1 MAETSLRPPTG
12 RRIRVV
18 FCIDNMGIGGT
29 ELNAVRTA
37 ERLDRSRF
45 ELSVLCL
52 QQDGPLL
59 ARYQRNEF
67 PVLSLALGS
76 LHGIAVLR
84 QGRRLKRYLAA
95 EQVDIVHSHDVYN
108 NIFSTF
114 WARAA
119 RRPAVIASRR
129 WLDDVPR
136 ASLRTANRYAYRL
149 AHRVV
154 ANSETIGELLVDRE
168 GVSAERVTIIPNF
181 VDESAFT
188 PPNDAELR
196 ALRSELGVP
205 SEAMIVGCVAG
216 LRAVKGHRTVIEAM
230 ALLRARWPSLVL
242 VLVGDGPE
250 RHRLEALTGQLGLR
264 DVVHFVGAR
273 SNEPNPNYLFD
284 FSVLASRSE
293 AFPNT
298 IVEAMAAG
306 RPVVA
311 TRVGGVP
318 DAVIDGET
326 GLLVSPGDPAPLAA
340 AINYMLENP
349 ERRAAMGRAAQ
360 QVARAR
366 FHVDRVIPQLE
377 SMYLQMLFGSS
388 AIPGRDVPLR
398 HLFISSVKGR

>member
-1 MAETSLRPPTG
+1 MGKTPLRPPPS

-45 ELSVLCL
+45 ELSVVCL
-52 QQDGPLL
+52 QKDGPLL
-59 ARYQRNEF
+59 ARYERNEI

-84 QGRRLKRYLAA
+84 QGRRLKRYLSS

-188 PPNDAELR
+188 PPKDAELR

-205 SEAMIVGCVAG
+205 SDATIVGCVAG
-216 LRAVKGHRTVIEAM
+216 LRPVKGHRTVIEAM
-230 ALLRARWPSLVL
+230 ALLRARWPALALVL
-242 VLVGDGPE
+242 IGDGPE
-250 RHRLEALTGQLGLR
+250 RERLEALTRQLDLT

-284 FSVLASRSE
+284 ISVLASRSE
-293 AFPNT
+293 AFPNS
-298 IVEAMAAG
+298 IVEALAAG

-311 TRVGGVP
+311 TRVGGIP
-318 DAVIDGET
+318 DAVIDGEN
-326 GLLVSPGDPAPLAA
+326 GLLVSPDDPAPLAA
-340 AINYMLENP
+340 AIDDMLKNP
-349 ERRAAMGRAAQ
+349 ERRAAMGRAGQ
-360 QVARAR
+360 QAARAR

-377 SMYLQMLFGSS
+377 SMYMQML
-388 AIPGRDVPLR
+388 PTRM
-398 HLFISSVKGR
+398 

>member
-1 MAETSLRPPTG
+1 MGKTPLRPPPS

-45 ELSVLCL
+45 ELSVVCL
-52 QQDGPLL
+52 QKDGPLL
-59 ARYQRNEF
+59 ARYERNEI

-84 QGRRLKRYLAA
+84 QGRRLKRYLSS

-188 PPNDAELR
+188 PPKDAELR
-196 ALRSELGVP
+196 ALRAELGVP
-205 SEAMIVGCVAG
+205 SDATIVGCVAG
-216 LRAVKGHRTVIEAM
+216 LRPVKGHRTVIEAI
-230 ALLRARWPSLVL
+230 ALLRARWPALSLVL
-242 VLVGDGPE
+242 IGDGPE
-250 RHRLEALTGQLGLR
+250 RERLEALTRQLDLT

-284 FSVLASRSE
+284 ISVLASRSE
-293 AFPNT
+293 AFPNS
-298 IVEAMAAG
+298 IVEALAAG

-311 TRVGGVP
+311 TRVGGIP
-318 DAVIDGET
+318 DAVIDGEN
-326 GLLVSPGDPAPLAA
+326 GLLVSPDDPALLAA
-340 AINYMLENP
+340 AIDDMVRNP
-349 ERRAAMGRAAQ
+349 ERRAAMGRAGQ
-360 QVARAR
+360 QAARAR

-377 SMYLQMLFGSS
+377 SMYMQML
-388 AIPGRDVPLR
+388 PTRM
-398 HLFISSVKGR
+398 

>member
-1 MAETSLRPPTG
+1 MGKTPLRPPPS

-45 ELSVLCL
+45 ELSVVCL
-52 QQDGPLL
+52 QKDGPLL
-59 ARYQRNEF
+59 ARYERNEI

-84 QGRRLKRYLAA
+84 QGRRLKRYLSS

-188 PPNDAELR
+188 PPKDAELR
-196 ALRSELGVP
+196 ALRAELGVP
-205 SEAMIVGCVAG
+205 SDATIVGCVAG
-216 LRAVKGHRTVIEAM
+216 LRPVKGHRTVIEAM
-230 ALLRARWPSLVL
+230 ALLRARWPALALVL
-242 VLVGDGPE
+242 IGDGPE
-250 RHRLEALTGQLGLR
+250 RERLEALTRQLDLT

-284 FSVLASRSE
+284 ISVLASRSE
-293 AFPNT
+293 AFPNS
-298 IVEAMAAG
+298 IVEALAAG

-311 TRVGGVP
+311 TRVGGIP
-318 DAVIDGET
+318 DAVIDGEN
-326 GLLVSPGDPAPLAA
+326 GLLVSPDDPAPLAA
-340 AINYMLENP
+340 AIDDMVRNP
-349 ERRAAMGRAAQ
+349 ERRAAMGRAGQ
-360 QVARAR
+360 QAARAR

-377 SMYLQMLFGSS
+377 SMYTQML
-388 AIPGRDVPLR
+388 PTRM
-398 HLFISSVKGR
+398 